1 MNASTVDYFVGMAT
15 GLDSKKE
22 LDAGHML
29 GYYGVGWEL
38 NNIPTNYTHL
48 EAAELAT
55 AKSLKALRPG
65 IKIGVTRN
73 TVVAASFWESAQAVM
88 TNPATKDYWLLCGD
102 GKPCTA
108 KWGLDEP
115 CSRSGGRG
123 ACDPTSY
130 LFNWSNPGLQDWFV
144 YDYIGQAAN
153 ETLVDAVFFDAGVN
167 ASAPSLDGTLPVG
180 FDPAAYLRDGQVT
193 FDRATALLA
202 EKGKWASSWVGW
214 GTKGTITRQ
223 ICVAT
228 MGDWLHS
235 TRNGTSTDH
244 TFVPTTMAFSK
255 CFRHPCHHQADFA
268 WHPQARARAHAA
280 HGQRDPPYPH
290 SSADQNATVAAFMIA
305 RPASALLQLHVVRA
319 PPHFAAASRPHLR
332 ACAADVLLLPYAR
345 AAWCV
350 RMGGGPRLSRYPPD
364 RLRPGGGARC
374 GSWCERSAGH

>member
-1 MNASTVDYFVGMAT
+1 MNASTVDYFVCMAT

-65 IKIGVTRN
+65 MKVGVTRN
-73 TVVAASFWESAQAVM
+73 TVVAASFWESAQTAM
-88 TNPATKDYWLLCGD
+88 TSPDTKNYWLLCGD
-102 GKPCTA
+102 GKPCTS

-115 CSRSGGRG
+115 CSRPGRG

-130 LFNWSNPGLQDWFV
+130 LFNWSNSGLQDWYV

-153 ETLVDAVFFDAGVN
+153 ETLIDAVFFDAGVN

-180 FDPAAYLRDGQVT
+180 FDPAAYLRDAQVT

-214 GTKGTITRQ
+214 GTKGTITQ
-223 ICVAT
+223 ENCVAT
-228 MGDWLHS
+228 MADWLHS
-235 TRNGTSTDH
+235 TQNGTGTAH

-255 CFRHPCHHQADFA
+255 CFRHPCRQ
-268 WHPQARARAHAA
+268 PARAQA
-280 HGQRDPPYPH
+280 HGQHGPPYPH

-319 PPHFAAASRPHLR
+319 PH
-332 ACAADVLLLPYAR
+332 LLLCCAGFTLAR
-345 AAWCV
+345 TCYITSDANALL
-350 RMGGGPRLSRYPPD
+350 RLCAYSTVHMHGR
-364 RLRPGGGARC
+364 RTLTSLLFSG
-374 GSWCERSAGH
+374 